1 METTVKVKQ
10 IRHQGRWKENLGKY
24 LIDISKYIVTGV
36 VIASLFQDVSDKTLI
51 YSLGVI
57 LALST
62 LVVGL
67 TLTNNQTIKEGE

>member
-10 IRHQGRWKENLGKY
+10 IRRQGRWKENLGKY

-36 VIASLFQDVSDKTLI
+36 VIASLFQYVSDKTLI